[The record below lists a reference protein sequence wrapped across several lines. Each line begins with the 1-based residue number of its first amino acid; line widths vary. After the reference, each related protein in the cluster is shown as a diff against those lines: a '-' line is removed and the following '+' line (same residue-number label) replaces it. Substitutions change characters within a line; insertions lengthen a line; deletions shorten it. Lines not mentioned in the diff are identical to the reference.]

1 MKIREIIV
9 VEGKDDERAVKQA
22 VDAEVIITSGY
33 RIREETFRK
42 IEFARGRKGVIVLT
56 DPDRAGE
63 QIRKRIND
71 RVPGCKNAYLVQED
85 AFNKNDIGIENAA
98 PGPIREAL
106 EKARCVVETPE
117 NRFTREDLIANRLAG
132 GPDASRRREII
143 GRILG
148 IGYANGKQLLKRL
161 NHYNID
167 RREFQTAVNRLA
179 ETSAK
184 TDR

>member
-1 MKIREIIV
+1 MKIREVIV

-33 RIREETFRK
+33 GITEETFRR
-42 IEFARGRKGVIVLT
+42 IEFARGRTGVIVLT

-71 RVPGCKNAYLVQED
+71 RVQGCKNAYLVQED
-85 AFNKNDIGIENAA
+85 ALKRNDIGIENASS
-98 PGPIREAL
+98 GVIRRAL
-106 EKARCVVETPE
+106 EQARCVMETAPD
-117 NRFTREDLIANRLAG
+117 RFTREDLLAG
-132 GPDASRRREII
+132 RLVSGPDASRRRAAL

-161 NHYNID
+161 NHYGID
-167 RREFQTAVNRLA
+167 RREFQSAVEQLA
-179 ETSAK
+179 ET
-184 TDR
+184 DR

>member
-1 MKIREIIV
+1 MKIREVIV

-22 VDAEVIITSGY
+22 VNAEVILTSGY
-33 RIREETFRK
+33 GITEETFRR
-42 IEFARGRKGVIVLT
+42 IDFARERTGVIVLT

-85 AFNKNDIGIENAA
+85 AFKKNDIGIENAA

-106 EKARCVVETPE
+106 EKARCVVDTAPE
-117 NRFTREDLIANRLAG
+117 RFTREDLLAG
-132 GPDASRRREII
+132 RLVFGPDAARRRAAL

-161 NHYNID
+161 NHYAVD
-167 RREFQTAVNRLA
+167 RQEFQSAVERLA
-179 ETSAK
+179 ENGAEL
-184 TDR
+184 RR